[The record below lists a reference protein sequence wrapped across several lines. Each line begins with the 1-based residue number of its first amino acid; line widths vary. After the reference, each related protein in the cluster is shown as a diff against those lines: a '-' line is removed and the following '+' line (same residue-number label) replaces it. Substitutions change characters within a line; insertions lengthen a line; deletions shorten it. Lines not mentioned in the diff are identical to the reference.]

1 MGKSRIKGLTVEI
14 GGSTTGLE
22 KALGK
27 VNKSVSSSQAKL
39 RDLNKL
45 LKLDPHNTEL
55 LSQKQRTL
63 KDAISATKDKLEVLK
78 KAQKDAEEQLKNGD
92 IGQDQY
98 DALSREIIECEQA
111 LKALNKEAKNVPSAL
126 QANLQAASEGIKDVG
141 GKIQDVGG
149 KIQDVG
155 KTVTMG
161 VTAPI
166 AGAAGASIAAWKE
179 VDEAMDIIVKKTGA
193 SGDALKDMQ
202 DRAKAL
208 AETMPTDFNTAA
220 NAVGEVNT
228 RFGLTG
234 QELEDLS
241 AHFIE
246 FAKLNETD
254 VSSSIDSVQ
263 SAMAAWNIPAEKAGL
278 VLDTI
283 NKAGQDTGISV
294 DKLTDLMK
302 TNKTALD
309 EAGLSFSD
317 SAMFLAN
324 LDKNGIDAG
333 VALTG
338 LKKALQNATKDGK
351 SSRDAL
357 SELQQTMGEG
367 ANKADAYAA
376 ASELFGAKA
385 GPAIADA
392 CMEGR
397 LSFEELGTAL
407 EDFQG
412 NVFDAFEQTVSP
424 MDDLQMSMNRMKD
437 LGYDIVETAAPMI
450 EEGLAMLRDTIT
462 ELKEKWDSLDEGQQ
476 QNIIKFAGMA
486 AVIGPVIVVIGT
498 LIGAIGGVVTGI
510 GAAIGVIGAIS
521 APVMIAVGVIGL
533 LIAAGVA
540 LYKNW
545 DEIKAFAGRLWSGL
559 QQTWSDIKT
568 GTVETFTNIKDGTI
582 QRFEDMRSGAEQ
594 RAQELKD
601 AAVGKITEMA
611 DDAAQRFEN
620 FKENAMQKAQNIRDA
635 VVQPFEN
642 MAEAAGQK
650 FEDLKTGVQDKLNSA
665 WEFSSGI
672 ADSIKNVFDFDW
684 KLPELKLP
692 HIVVGGYID
701 VPVLGRIPDPDQVY
715 VDWYAKA
722 MNRGVILDS
731 PTIFGMQNGQLLG
744 GGEAGPEAVVGVNS
758 LQSMIAQAV
767 QAAQPIQTVN
777 YGGIE
782 IIVNAPAGMDIR
794 TLANEIEARIS
805 HNVMRRKAGF
815 A

>member
-263 SAMAAWNIPAEKAGL
+263 SAMEAWNIPAEKAGL

-594 RAQELKD
+594 RVQELKD
-601 AAVGKITEMA
+601 AAVGKITELA

-620 FKENAMQKAQNIRDA
+620 FKENAMQKAQDIRDA

-642 MAEAAGQK
+642 MAETAGQK

>member
-263 SAMAAWNIPAEKAGL
+263 SAMEAWNIPAEKAGL

-338 LKKALQNATKDGK
+338 LKKALQNAAKDGK

-594 RAQELKD
+594 RVQELKD
-601 AAVGKITEMA
+601 AAVGKITELA

-620 FKENAMQKAQNIRDA
+620 FKENAMQKAQDIRDA

-642 MAEAAGQK
+642 MAETAGQK

>member
-263 SAMAAWNIPAEKAGL
+263 SAMEAWNIPAEKAGL

-376 ASELFGAKA
+376 ASELFGAKV

-437 LGYDIVETAAPMI
+437 LGYDILETAAPMI

-545 DEIKAFAGRLWSGL
+545 DEINAFAGRLWSGL

-601 AAVGKITEMA
+601 AAVGEITELA

-620 FKENAMQKAQNIRDA
+620 FKENAMQKAQDIRDA

-642 MAEAAGQK
+642 MAETAGQK

-701 VPVLGRIPDPDQVY
+701 VPVLGRIPDPDRVY

>member
-263 SAMAAWNIPAEKAGL
+263 SAMEAWNIPAEKAGL

-376 ASELFGAKA
+376 ASELFGAKV

-594 RAQELKD
+594 RVQELKD
-601 AAVGKITEMA
+601 AAVGKITELA

-620 FKENAMQKAQNIRDA
+620 FKENAMQKAQDIRDA

-642 MAEAAGQK
+642 MAETAGQK

>member
-141 GKIQDVGG
+141 GKIQDVG
-149 KIQDVG
+149 

-263 SAMAAWNIPAEKAGL
+263 SAMEAWNIPAEKAGL

-376 ASELFGAKA
+376 ASELFGAKV

-594 RAQELKD
+594 RVQELKD
-601 AAVGKITEMA
+601 SAVGKITELA

-620 FKENAMQKAQNIRDA
+620 FKENAMQKAQDIRDA

-642 MAEAAGQK
+642 MAETAGQK

-722 MNRGVILDS
+722 MSRGVILDS

-758 LQSMIAQAV
+758 LQSMITQAV

>member
-263 SAMAAWNIPAEKAGL
+263 SAMEAWNIPAEKAGL

-545 DEIKAFAGRLWSGL
+545 DEIKAFAGRLWNGL

-594 RAQELKD
+594 RVQELKD
-601 AAVGKITEMA
+601 AAVGKITELA

-620 FKENAMQKAQNIRDA
+620 FKENAMQKAQGIRDA

-642 MAEAAGQK
+642 MAETAGQK

>member
-141 GKIQDVGG
+141 GKIQDVG
-149 KIQDVG
+149 

-263 SAMAAWNIPAEKAGL
+263 SAMEAWNIPAEKAGL

-376 ASELFGAKA
+376 ASELFGAKV

-594 RAQELKD
+594 RVQELKD
-601 AAVGKITEMA
+601 AAVGKITELA

-620 FKENAMQKAQNIRDA
+620 FKENAMQKAQDIRDA

-642 MAEAAGQK
+642 MAETAGQK

>member
-141 GKIQDVGG
+141 GKIQDVG
-149 KIQDVG
+149 

-263 SAMAAWNIPAEKAGL
+263 SAMEAWNIPAEKAGL

-594 RAQELKD
+594 RVQELKD
-601 AAVGKITEMA
+601 AAVGKITELA

-620 FKENAMQKAQNIRDA
+620 FKENAMQKAQDIRDA

-642 MAEAAGQK
+642 MAETAGQK